1 MSRKSARPPAARDRA
16 GRGPFRHDRHD
27 HQRCIDEAIDRAAS
41 LCEERGAR
49 FTPLRRRVLEIV
61 WRAHAPI
68 GAYEIL
74 QALPGTG
81 RAAAPPT
88 VYRALE
94 FLLEH
99 GLVHRLDSL
108 NAFMGCAHPERRHV
122 SEFLIC
128 TGCERVAELDDA
140 RLVSAVEASAGAAG
154 FAVRRLTIEL
164 QGLCAACAAEAAA

>member
-1 MSRKSARPPAARDRA
+1 MERGAA
-16 GRGPFRHDRHD
+16 
-27 HQRCIDEAIDRAAS
+27 
-41 LCEERGAR
+41 LCETRGAR

-74 QALPGTG
+74 QSLQGEG

-108 NAFMGCAHPERRHV
+108 NAFLGCAHPERRHI

-128 TGCERVAELDDA
+128 TGCERVAEIDDA
-140 RLVSAVEASAGAAG
+140 RLRGAVEDSASAAG

-164 QGLCAACAAEAAA
+164 QGLCPSCAAG

>member
-1 MSRKSARPPAARDRA
+1 MSRKSPRGATAEARFAPF
-16 GRGPFRHDRHD
+16 GRERHD
-27 HQRCIDEAIDRAAS
+27 HQRCIDDAIDRAAL
-41 LCEERGAR
+41 LCETRGAR
-49 FTPLRRRVLEIV
+49 FTALRRRVLEIV

-74 QALPGTG
+74 QSLQAEGRTG
-81 RAAAPPT
+81 APPT

-94 FLLEH
+94 FLLEQ

-108 NAFMGCAHPERRHV
+108 NAFLGCAHPERRHI

-128 TGCERVAELDDA
+128 TGCERVAEIDDA
-140 RLVSAVEASAGAAG
+140 RLRGAVEDSASAAG

-164 QGLCAACAAEAAA
+164 QGLCPSCAGAAAG

>member
-1 MSRKSARPPAARDRA
+1 MVSRKSASSRRPAPPHAFGHA
-16 GRGPFRHDRHD
+16 RHD
-27 HQRCIDEAIDRAAS
+27 HQRCIDEAVDRAAA
-41 LCEERGAR
+41 LCEGRGLR
-49 FTPLRRRVLEIV
+49 FTALRRRVLEIV
-61 WRAHAPI
+61 WTSHAPM

-74 QALPGTG
+74 QVLQTEG

-108 NAFMGCAHPERRHV
+108 NAFVGCANPEERHI

-128 TGCERVAELDDA
+128 TGCTRVAEIDDA
-140 RLVSAVEASAGAAG
+140 RLRAAVEDSAAAAG
-154 FAVRRLTIEL
+154 FSVRRLTIEL
-164 QGLCAACAAEAAA
+164 QGLCPRCAGAA

>member
-1 MSRKSARPPAARDRA
+1 MSRKSAGAAAPA
-16 GRGPFRHDRHD
+16 GRVAPFARDRHD
-27 HQRCIDEAIDRAAS
+27 HQRCIDDAVERAAS
-41 LCEERGAR
+41 LCAARGAR
-49 FTPLRRRVLEIV
+49 FTALRRRVLEIV

-74 QALPGTG
+74 QLLQAGGRTG
-81 RAAAPPT
+81 APPT

-94 FLLEH
+94 FLLEQ

-108 NAFMGCAHPERRHV
+108 NAFMGCAHPERRHI

-128 TGCERVAELDDA
+128 TSCERVAEIDDA
-140 RLVSAVEASAGAAG
+140 RLRGAVEDSANAAG

-164 QGLCAACAAEAAA
+164 QGLCATCAGAAAS